1 MSLNFLHDFQLKL
14 YNALND
20 EQEIKQIVDKI
31 YLSVVQ
37 DAKYPFLLI
46 NIIDANNLSK
56 FDQQIYEIEFE
67 ICVFVRDK
75 NQGNLTILAS
85 LINKGLNAIN
95 PGAIGYIIAGLRSTV
110 VNFERSQDLLTTKLI
125 MHYQALIKQEFDL

>member
-14 YNALND
+14 YNVLNN
-20 EQEIKQIVDKI
+20 EQGIKQIVDKI

-46 NIIDANNLSK
+46 NIIHANNLSK
-56 FDQQIYEIEFE
+56 FDHEIYEIGFE

-75 NQGNLTILAS
+75 NQENLTILAN
-85 LINKGLNAIN
+85 LINKKLNSIN
-95 PGAIGYIIAGLRSTV
+95 LDAVGYIIAGIRSGII
-110 VNFERSQDLLTTKLI
+110 NFERSQDLLTTKLI
-125 MHYQALIKQEFDL
+125 MNYQALIKQEFDL